1 MLPISTVDI
10 LSRLVV
16 AGILCAVIGLER
28 EYRHR
33 PAGIRTNAIA
43 GMATALMT
51 IISVNIGSMGGEGSV
66 VDISRI
72 AANILIGIGFIGAGA
87 IIQSRGIVKGLTTAA
102 TIWMVAGIGMA
113 VGLGMFNAAVIATIL
128 VLVILIALRNIQIE
142 EEDAHHSEGKEEAF
156 RK

>member
-1 MLPISTVDI
+1 MPPISTADI
-10 LSRLVV
+10 LLRLIV
-16 AGILCAVIGLER
+16 AGVLSAIIGWER

-43 GMATALMT
+43 GMATALLTM
-51 IISVNIGSMGGEGSV
+51 ISINIGAAGEN
-66 VDISRI
+66 VDVSRI
-72 AANILIGIGFIGAGA
+72 AANILVGVGFIGAGA

-128 VLVILIALRNIQIE
+128 VLVILVALRNIQIE
-142 EEDAHHSEGKEEAF
+142 EEDTHHSEGKEESF

>member
-1 MLPISTVDI
+1 MTPISTVDI
-10 LSRLVV
+10 LLRLVI
-16 AGILCAVIGLER
+16 AGILAAIIGWER

-43 GMATALMT
+43 GIATALMT
-51 IISVNIGSMGGEGSV
+51 IISVNIASMSGA

-72 AANILIGIGFIGAGA
+72 AANILVGIGFIGAGA
-87 IIQSRGIVKGLTTAA
+87 IIQARGIVKGLTTAA

-113 VGLGMFNAAVIATIL
+113 VGLGMYNAAIIATIL

-142 EEDAHHSEGKEEAF
+142 EEDAHHNEGKEEAF